1 MKIKRSYNKLSYSFF
16 IVGQEL
22 NLIVHVIEQR
32 TWIKR
37 IPLNG
42 IEIQFVLLVL
52 FLEQHFFCLEI
63 YTNCYDIVCHEFKGL
78 CL

>member
-32 TWIKR
+32 AWIKR

-52 FLEQHFFCLEI
+52 FLEHHFLCLKI
-63 YTNCYDIVCHEFKGL
+63 HADCDDIVCHEFKGL